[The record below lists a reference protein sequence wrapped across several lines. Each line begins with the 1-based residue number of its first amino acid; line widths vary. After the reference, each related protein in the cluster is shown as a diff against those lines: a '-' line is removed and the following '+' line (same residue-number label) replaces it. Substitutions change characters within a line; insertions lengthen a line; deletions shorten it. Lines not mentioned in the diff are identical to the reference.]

1 LIGRRLAMSSWMLL
15 SVIALLVGII
25 VYQQWMMA
33 EQNKRWMRIFCESC
47 LQTPPNTMDEPKP
60 LAEKSPEIRAAVRK
74 RISVPI
80 PGAGLF
86 RPNGGTKPQ

>member
-1 LIGRRLAMSSWMLL
+1 MEAQMSSWMLL
-15 SVIALLVGII
+15 SVVLLLVGII

-33 EQNKRWMRIFCESC
+33 EQTKRWMRIFCEGS
-47 LQTPPNTMDEPKP
+47 LQINPNTMEEIKP

>member
-1 LIGRRLAMSSWMLL
+1 MNLWTLL
-15 SVIALLVGII
+15 SVVLLLVGII

-33 EQNKRWMRIFCESC
+33 EQNKRWMRIFCESY
-47 LQTPPNTMDEPKP
+47 LQTTPNIMEQPKP